1 MCIPVAFS
9 LGMRDWPEPRDA
21 LPPAG
26 TQPSLSPMDSSS
38 RHASSDKCEHGT
50 LRRLSR
56 RRNVLVWSLKIF
68 VSSGLLYVLLRQV
81 DLARLVALA
90 RGASMPW
97 LLLALVLYLV
107 MVLVSAW
114 RWELLLVAQHVRVG
128 FGALTASFLVATFFN
143 NFLPSNIGGDVIRIR
158 DTARQAGSKT
168 LATTIVLVDRGIG
181 LLGLVFVAAVG
192 ATLAARTSE
201 AIGPLGPG
209 LLWAGLVAG
218 IAVAAPVLLVPERV
232 VALLKPLRRIHQEWV
247 EERLARLTRALGRF
261 REEPGALASC
271 FVGAIAVQAVLVGFY
286 VAIAA
291 GFHIAVP
298 FAHLAI
304 LIPVSF
310 IVQMLPIS
318 VNGLG
323 VREYTFGL
331 YFTQLG
337 LPLESAIA
345 LSFAG
350 AALIMLFSISG
361 AVVYLV
367 RGSAAR
373 ARVVTEDGAST

>member
-1 MCIPVAFS
+1 
-9 LGMRDWPEPRDA
+9 
-21 LPPAG
+21 
-26 TQPSLSPMDSSS
+26 
-38 RHASSDKCEHGT
+38 
-50 LRRLSR
+50 
-56 RRNVLVWSLKIF
+56 
-68 VSSGLLYVLLRQV
+68 LYVLLRQV
-81 DLARLVALA
+81 DLARLIALA
-90 RGASMPW
+90 RGASVPW
-97 LLLALVLYLV
+97 LVTALVLYLV

-114 RWELLLVAQHVRVG
+114 RWELLLHAQHVRVG
-128 FGALTASFLVATFFN
+128 FGALTSSFLVATFFN
-143 NFLPSNIGGDVIRIR
+143 NFLPSNIGGDVVRIR
-158 DTARQAGSKT
+158 DTARPAGSKT

-192 ATLAARTSE
+192 ATLAARTSA
-201 AIGPLGPG
+201 AIGPIGPG
-209 LLWAGLVAG
+209 LLWTGVAG
-218 IAVAAPVLLVPERV
+218 GVGVAALVLLAPERV
-232 VALLKPLRRIHQEWV
+232 VALLTPLRRIHQEWV

-261 REEPGALASC
+261 GEAPGTLASC
-271 FVGAIAVQAVLVGFY
+271 FACAIAVQGVLVAFY

-318 VNGLG
+318 VNGFG

-350 AALIMLFSISG
+350 AALIMLFSVSG
-361 AVVYLV
+361 AVVYLL
-367 RGSAAR
+367 RGSAAN
-373 ARVVTEDGAST
+373 AVVVGQDRAST